1 MQFSCQK
8 AARYFPLKTPMA
20 QAAASPIRK
29 TALRGQ
35 PRLMRMM
42 KVRAE
47 NVIHMRAAGLFLAP
61 GSGYNGFVKRVS
73 VRRAVLI
80 VIALLWLLPASARLP
95 GRSLPGK
102 WDIQIVVEAEGRYG
116 LETRESRHDG
126 SFKLRV
132 HWLGL
137 MERDDEDYLLLHK
150 ERSLEKWEAEE
161 RSTRGTDLALLKTDD
176 FSEKPELRVNYVL
189 SEKDSLFI
197 DFSVIGFDIPRAL
210 STEVFPLALPTA
222 AGGRSWSIGQAYDPY
237 VIKGSN
243 RIAVPLASILKGPEV
258 RKFLWTWRYRGWL
271 PRSDQNLLVTQSH
284 DAVVTVSIT
293 PHEE

>member
-1 MQFSCQK
+1 MRTANSRRGIL
-8 AARYFPLKTPMA
+8 AAISLCWLFP
-20 QAAASPIRK
+20 
-29 TALRGQ
+29 
-35 PRLMRMM
+35 
-42 KVRAE
+42 
-47 NVIHMRAAGLFLAP
+47 AP
-61 GSGYNGFVKRVS
+61 G
-73 VRRAVLI
+73 
-80 VIALLWLLPASARLP
+80 RLP
-95 GRSLPGK
+95 GRPLPGK

-137 MERDDEDYLLLHK
+137 MERDDEDFLVLHK

-161 RSTRGTDLALLKTDD
+161 RSSRGTELALLKTGD
-176 FSEKPELRVNYVL
+176 FTERPELRVNYVL
-189 SEKDSLFI
+189 NEKGDLLI
-197 DFSVIGFDIPRAL
+197 DFSVVGFDIPRAL

-222 AGGRSWSIGQAYDPY
+222 ADGRSWSIGQAYDPF

-243 RIAVPLASILKGPEV
+243 RIAIPLASILKGPEV

-271 PRSDQNLLVTQSH
+271 PRADQNLLVTQSH
-284 DAVVTVSIT
+284 DAVVTVAIT